1 MRHVDP
7 DTLALLAL
15 GEHVAETADSDHLA
29 QCEQC
34 SQELN
39 TLARAAAVGRSTLS
53 AGELAK
59 PSDRVWSRIVD
70 ELALTPES
78 APTPESASA
87 PVVVLRPRRR
97 WVPALIGAAAAI
109 ALVLG
114 GVTAWQAFRPAP
126 VSVLATATL
135 DAFPDWPGSSGTATV
150 EKQADGARIVQVS
163 FEAPAP
169 QDGYREVWL
178 ISTDTKRLVSLGVVR
193 GVTGSFTIPDG
204 VDISNY
210 ALVDISDE
218 PYDGDPAHSGNS
230 IVRGQLKEAA

>member
-15 GEHVAETADSDHLA
+15 GEHVAQRADSDHLA
-29 QCEQC
+29 ECEQC
-34 SQELN
+34 SEELN

-53 AGELAK
+53 AGELSK

-70 ELALTPES
+70 ELALTPDS
-78 APTPESASA
+78 APA
-87 PVVVLRPRRR
+87 PVVALRPRRR
-97 WVPALIGAAAAI
+97 WVPALIGAAAAV
-109 ALVLG
+109 AMVLA
-114 GVTAWQAFRPAP
+114 GVTAWQTFRPAP

-135 DAFPDWPGSSGTATV
+135 DAFPDWVGSSGTATV
-150 EKQADGARIVQVS
+150 EEQSDGARIVQVS

-204 VDISNY
+204 VDISKY